1 MIWISLGLML
11 LAAVTFVAWP
21 LYRKQNRLSGS
32 GIAMVFTIIG
42 VTALVYWN
50 IGTPNAPSA
59 SPSSAGNPDLPAI
72 EEMVDSLSARL
83 QQQPDDLDGWKMLG
97 RTYMQLRR
105 FPEAVDAFERAMA
118 IEGSSNGQTMADLG
132 EVILMNDQ
140 EAMNGRAGQLF
151 ESALA
156 LEPANPKALFYA
168 GLAAI
173 NRGNNELGAARW
185 EALLATSPPEN
196 VQEILRQRIAEL
208 RGQPVEPT
216 ATAPRIEQT
225 TGVVTVNVDI
235 GPNAGSVVPADATVF
250 IIARDPNQPSPPV
263 AALRRRASEL
273 PASIV
278 IGDSDAMVPGR
289 VPSGF
294 AQLEIIAR
302 VSMSGQPMAQ
312 TGDWQGQTMASP
324 SDEAVVSV
332 LIDEQIP

>member
-32 GIAMVFTIIG
+32 GLAMALTVVGIS
-42 VTALVYWN
+42 ALVYWQ
-50 IGTPNAPSA
+50 IGTPDAPSA
-59 SPSSAGNPDLPAI
+59 RASSAGNPDLPAI
-72 EEMVDSLSARL
+72 EDMVESLSARL
-83 QQQPDDLDGWKMLG
+83 EQQPDDLDGWKMLG

-105 FPEAVDAFERAMA
+105 FPEAIDAFERAMA
-118 IEGSSNGQTMADLG
+118 IEGGSNGQTLADLG

-140 EAMNGRAGQLF
+140 EAINGRAGQLF

-208 RGQPVEPT
+208 RGQAVEPL
-216 ATAPRIEQT
+216 ATAPAVEQA
-225 TGVVTVNVDI
+225 GGIITVNVDI
-235 GPNAGSVVPADATVF
+235 GANAGSVVPANATVF
-250 IIARDPNQPSPPV
+250 IIARDPDQPSPPI
-263 AALRRRASEL
+263 AALRRQASEL
-273 PASIV
+273 PATIV
-278 IGDSDAMVPGR
+278 IGDADAMVPGR

-294 AQLEIIAR
+294 EKLEIIAR

-312 TGDWQGQTMASP
+312 SGDWQGQTMVSP
-324 SDEAVVSV
+324 NVEPVVSV
-332 LIDEQIP
+332 LIDEQVP